1 MIAFNDI
8 LLLLS
13 EVAIVAMGGVLVYV
27 SARAYRRNKSRS
39 MLAMSVGFAIIVL
52 GSLIEEVS
60 LEVLGYQLVE
70 AHTLEN
76 VAVAVGLVILV
87 YSIYGARG

>member
-76 VAVAVGLVILV
+76 VAVAIGLVILV

>member
-1 MIAFNDI
+1 
-8 LLLLS
+8 
-13 EVAIVAMGGVLVYV
+13 
-27 SARAYRRNKSRS
+27 
-39 MLAMSVGFAIIVL
+39 MSVGFAIIVL

-76 VAVAVGLVILV
+76 VAVAVGLVVLV
-87 YSIYGARG
+87 YSIYGARD